1 MRSLLFFTSLLSL
14 VLGQLSL
21 RADSDA
27 KPRRSHEL
35 SDVRSLKLDYSGV
48 RAVVFNVGENKL
60 RVDASPNPQPLLSGY
75 ACASSKEDLKK
86 LVLRQERQGD
96 RLIVNLERESSAKG
110 EHEQPETMRDYGW
123 MDLRVS
129 IPLDLA
135 VEVNVTSGDAWVAGA
150 HSLTAK
156 VGSGELEAR
165 RIPGG
170 VTVSVGSGEVE
181 LRDIGSL
188 TVGSIGSGDIDV
200 ENVRGLV
207 RVNSIGSGGFDL
219 EGADG
224 DVKIEAI
231 GVGEVDMERVRGSVT
246 VGSLGAGKL
255 EVEDVAGDF
264 TVKTHGHGSIDWRRV
279 SGVVEIPKQP

>member
-14 VLGQLSL
+14 VLGHLAAH
-21 RADSDA
+21 ADSDS
-27 KPRRSHEL
+27 RRSHEF
-35 SDVRSLKLDYSGV
+35 SEPRSLKLDYSGV
-48 RAVVFNVGENKL
+48 RCVVFNVGENKL
-60 RVDASPNPQPLLSGY
+60 HVDASPHPQALLSGY
-75 ACASSKEDLKK
+75 ACATSKDVLAK
-86 LVLRQERQGD
+86 LTLHQERQGD
-96 RLIVNLERESSAKG
+96 RLLVTIAREGAADTSEGRAAAWG
-110 EHEQPETMRDYGW
+110 DYGY
-123 MDLRVS
+123 MDLRVAV
-129 IPLDLA
+129 PQEVA
-135 VEVNVTSGDAWVAGA
+135 VEVNVTSGDAWVTGA
-150 HSLTAK
+150 HSLAAK

-188 TVGSIGSGDIDV
+188 TVGSIGPGEVDV

-207 RVNSIGSGGFDL
+207 RVNSVGSGSLDL
-219 EGADG
+219 EAADG

-231 GVGEVDMERVRGSVT
+231 GTGAVDIERVRGTVT

-264 TVKTHGHGSIDWRRV
+264 TIKTRGHGRVEWRRV
-279 SGVVEIPKQP
+279 GGVVEIPQQR